1 MTSTVLRWTGLF
13 LLIYILQT
21 TLVPVITIFGVRPDL
36 LLVTLFFLAVKK
48 GGSPTVFAGFLLG
61 LSQDFFSPQILGQNA
76 LAKSVVGY
84 FAGLFNE
91 KVMRLDPFI
100 QLVLLFATFIIH
112 DTIYYSV
119 EMVQNGTPLQTVG
132 TRLITTTMLRAV
144 YSLFFALIP
153 TLRELFFTS
162 DNRR

>member
-1 MTSTVLRWTGLF
+1 MISTLRWTGLF
-13 LLIYILQT
+13 ILVFILQT
-21 TLVPVITIFGVRPDL
+21 TLIPVITAFGVRPDL
-36 LLVTLFFLAVKK
+36 LIVTLFFLAVKK
-48 GGSPTVFAGFLLG
+48 GGSAAVFTGFLIG
-61 LSQDFFSPQILGQNA
+61 LAQDFYSPQILGQNA

-84 FAGLFNE
+84 FAGIFNE

-100 QLVLLFATFIIH
+100 QLVLLFTSFIIH
-112 DTIYYSV
+112 DTIYYTV

-153 TLRELFFTS
+153 TFRELLFTS
-162 DNRR
+162 DYRR